1 MKIKVLKKFRD
12 KHTGKIYKVGTELD
26 VPKERFAEISKT
38 DASLVEAVEEKA
50 EETATEEATEEK
62 AEEKK
67 PAKKAKT
74 K

>member
-1 MKIKVLKKFRD
+1 VKIKVLKKFRD
-12 KHTGKIYKVGTELD
+12 KHTGKIHKVGTVFD
-26 VPKERFAEISKT
+26 VPKERFVEINKT

-50 EETATEEATEEK
+50 EDTAT
-62 AEEKK
+62 EEKK

>member
-12 KHTGKIYKVGTELD
+12 KHTGKIHKVGTVLD
-26 VPKERFAEISKT
+26 VPKERFVEINKT

-50 EETATEEATEEK
+50 EETATEEK

>member
-12 KHTGKIYKVGTELD
+12 KHTGKIHKVGTVFD
-26 VPKERFAEISKT
+26 APKERFVEINKT

-50 EETATEEATEEK
+50 EDTEDTAT
-62 AEEKK
+62 EEKK

>member
-1 MKIKVLKKFRD
+1 MKVKVLKKFRD
-12 KHTGKIYKVGTELD
+12 KHTGKIYKVGTVID
-26 VPKERFAEISKT
+26 VPKERFAEIQKA
-38 DASLVEAVEEKA
+38 DASLVEAVEETA
-50 EETATEEATEEK
+50 EETATTEEK